1 MSAALLAHIPG
12 ITVDEPAE
20 GLLLVTAPDG
30 FSLTIA
36 HDGSVWRFRRGVIK
50 SATHFH
56 LRRLI
61 DDALNPKRD
70 KA

>member
-1 MSAALLAHIPG
+1 MSATLLAHIPG
-12 ITVDEPAE
+12 IDIDEPAD

-36 HDGSVWRFRRGVIK
+36 HDGSVWRFRRGCITT
-50 SATHFH
+50 ATHFH

-61 DDALNPKRD
+61 YEALNGH
-70 KA
+70 